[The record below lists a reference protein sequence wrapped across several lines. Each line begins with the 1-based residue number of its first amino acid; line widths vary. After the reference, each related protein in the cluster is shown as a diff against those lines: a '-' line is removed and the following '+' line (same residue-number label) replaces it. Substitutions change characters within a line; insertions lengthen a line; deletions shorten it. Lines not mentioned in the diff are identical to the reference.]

1 MFTKLS
7 NDKQPADLSDLC
19 IRTYCRRR
27 PRTELNKKNLYSRDS
42 SPEENVESLIE
53 HAALLRNLTVSSTA
67 VRFVRK
73 KEGAI

>member
-1 MFTKLS
+1 VFTKLS

-42 SPEENVESLIE
+42 SLEENVESLIE
-53 HAALLRNLTVSSTA
+53 HAALL
-67 VRFVRK
+67 
-73 KEGAI
+73 